1 MKTNEIENNWNKF
14 LFVGWIVC
22 HRHATL
28 KKSFKKFKSLERDT
42 SFEEELIDR
51 YALASAVLDFS
62 FHKLLLFEPYALLL
76 GWNYLVLVSRLGIF
90 YNLFLFY
97 IIQHQNN

>member
-1 MKTNEIENNWNKF
+1 MSDYIARKSSSFDLPGANDGGSNTSFWRAIRWLLILVKTNEIENNWNNF

-51 YALASAVLDFS
+51 YALASACAG
-62 FHKLLLFEPYALLL
+62 LLI
-76 GWNYLVLVSRLGIF
+76 S
-90 YNLFLFY
+90 
-97 IIQHQNN
+97 